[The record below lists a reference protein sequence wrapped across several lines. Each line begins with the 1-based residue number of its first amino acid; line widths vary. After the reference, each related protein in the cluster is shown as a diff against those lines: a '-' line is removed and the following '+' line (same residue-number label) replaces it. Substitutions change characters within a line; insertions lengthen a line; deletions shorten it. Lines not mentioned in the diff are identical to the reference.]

1 MVVMRQ
7 NGEVEETLREKD
19 FKLRCFAVVLKF
31 LMGRA
36 KPADRRVCAL
46 ALFGLTLHTRG
57 EKPLLFKF
65 DGQEVK
71 G

>member
-1 MVVMRQ
+1 MPTNV
-7 NGEVEETLREKD
+7 ELEETLREKD
-19 FKLRCFAVVLKF
+19 FKLRCFGVVLKF

-36 KPADRRVCAL
+36 KPADRSACAL

-65 DGQEVK
+65 DGQDVK
-71 G
+71 W